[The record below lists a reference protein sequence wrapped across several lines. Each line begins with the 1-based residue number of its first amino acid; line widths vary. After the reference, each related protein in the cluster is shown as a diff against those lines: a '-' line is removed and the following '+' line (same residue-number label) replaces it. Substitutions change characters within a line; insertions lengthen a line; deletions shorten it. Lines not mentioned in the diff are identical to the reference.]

1 MPTIDRT
8 QHSSS
13 YSHYGVR
20 GTQTL
25 KLDHGNFQSEEG
37 TVAGMGGGCIQGPLS
52 PSSSD
57 REKLMRASLHAHGA
71 LGPLGANWPGC

>member
-20 GTQTL
+20 GSAQTL

-37 TVAGMGGGCIQGPLS
+37 DGGWYGRGGCIQGPLS

-57 REKLMRASLHAHGA
+57 RKEAILSLATR
-71 LGPLGANWPGC
+71 LLWVL